1 MIKFKNINQED
12 PYLLFKDKYDIALKS
27 GQKNIEA
34 ITISSYDT
42 IMNEVDSRY
51 VNLKYIK
58 NDEFIFFSN
67 YSSPKANAFISHNQI
82 AALIYWPNI
91 NIQIRIK
98 AKINKTSNEFNQEYF
113 YKRSKEKNAL
123 AISSYQSKPIDSYR
137 EVCEKYNEALNM
149 FLKHLDKQKCKVKT
163 LEFIGDSYYML
174 DNLQGALDNWNK
186 ANQIGKQNK
195 LLERKINERKFI
207 PIVP

>member
-1 MIKFKNINQED
+1 
-12 PYLLFKDKYDIALKS
+12 
-27 GQKNIEA
+27 
-34 ITISSYDT
+34 
-42 IMNEVDSRY
+42 
-51 VNLKYIK
+51 
-58 NDEFIFFSN
+58 
-67 YSSPKANAFISHNQI
+67 
-82 AALIYWPNI
+82 
-91 NIQIRIK
+91 
-98 AKINKTSNEFNQEYF
+98 
-113 YKRSKEKNAL
+113 
-123 AISSYQSKPIDSYR
+123 
-137 EVCEKYNEALNM
+137 M